1 MAKKNSAKRKAKKAK
16 QRSERIR
23 QEKHARKS
31 IGTAPGEMPQFPD
44 LFGPWSDMGGDDA
57 DWENEDDEVE
67 DGDDSWDLEDYTS
80 ERVLRTMAWE
90 TSRRIFADQAELS
103 RFVANELTDESWRI
117 HHGTMLVASSQERAQ
132 ELAFQARESD
142 ADDAREELAEQA
154 LAIDPDCLEAAS
166 VLANAKVSPEL
177 NQQLED
183 VLERYCQRPA
193 VAAALA
199 IQDGRAWS
207 RVEARPV
214 IRALMVLIVLA
225 IYRKNL
231 VGELRWLDQLRSL
244 DLAHHQDFRHR
255 HVAALLM
262 SLRLEDARAMLVRPR
277 DTPDITWY
285 WGSILERFLTGDLV
299 GARILVEEARQWL
312 FMDGEELLLRGDR
325 AEYSDVRLLKD
336 LDKAWA
342 FHPAAMSWL
351 RADCRLTTPE
361 QSQAAKQSYL
371 PPVARLLSLGMP
383 QQYQAGLTEALKSI
397 PLSEA
402 DIPELLRLADDQAL
416 HELPGE
422 DPACFGPVYAF
433 KALADLATPST
444 LPSLL
449 GLLPRRVHDEW
460 IAPSLQDAL
469 AQIGPTVLRPL
480 AELMDDPGQE
490 PRTREFVV
498 QALETLVKKHP
509 ETREAVVG
517 VIFRRLRNFSD
528 QSYELNGA
536 LASALAWLGARES
549 HDVVA
554 EAYAAQ
560 AIDGRMFGDFD
571 DWQKQLAKAV
581 KKWR

>member
-1 MAKKNSAKRKAKKAK
+1 
-16 QRSERIR
+16 
-23 QEKHARKS
+23 
-31 IGTAPGEMPQFPD
+31 
-44 LFGPWSDMGGDDA
+44 
-57 DWENEDDEVE
+57 
-67 DGDDSWDLEDYTS
+67 
-80 ERVLRTMAWE
+80 
-90 TSRRIFADQAELS
+90 
-103 RFVANELTDESWRI
+103 
-117 HHGTMLVASSQERAQ
+117 
-132 ELAFQARESD
+132 
-142 ADDAREELAEQA
+142 
-154 LAIDPDCLEAAS
+154 
-166 VLANAKVSPEL
+166 
-177 NQQLED
+177 
-183 VLERYCQRPA
+183 
-193 VAAALA
+193 
-199 IQDGRAWS
+199 
-207 RVEARPV
+207 
-214 IRALMVLIVLA
+214 
-225 IYRKNL
+225 
-231 VGELRWLDQLRSL
+231 
-244 DLAHHQDFRHR
+244 
-255 HVAALLM
+255 M

-336 LDKAWA
+336 LDKVWA

-509 ETREAVVG
+509 ETREVVVG
-517 VIFRRLRNFSD
+517 LIFRRLRNFSD

-560 AIDGRMFGDFD
+560 AIDGKMFGDFD